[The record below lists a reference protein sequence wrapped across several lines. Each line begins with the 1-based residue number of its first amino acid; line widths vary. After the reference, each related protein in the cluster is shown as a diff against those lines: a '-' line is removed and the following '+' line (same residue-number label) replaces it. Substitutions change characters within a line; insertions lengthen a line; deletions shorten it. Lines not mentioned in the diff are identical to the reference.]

1 MSESKNSKAVAGG
14 TYIGWLVMLSIFVD
28 EWNVFSVPMLSA
40 FIDVTFRFSSFTL
53 GLITGAIV
61 GGAAIGSLLGGFL
74 TDKFGRKKIFAA
86 NMIIFIISAFA
97 SALSNSLD
105 LFLLLRFVTG
115 IPVDSDLANGY
126 AYIMESLPVKQRE
139 VMGTRNTLMASLAI
153 TS

>member
-61 GGAAIGSLLGGFL
+61 GDAAIGSLLGGFL
-74 TDKFGRKKIFAA
+74 TDKFGRKK
-86 NMIIFIISAFA
+86 IFIISAFA